1 MVRILLPSDYLTYS
15 YAQAILHPT
24 GLCLEQILALLHS
37 PGVVGMERALRFVG
51 RLATV
56 LFFLLVIVS
65 LSGLTLERWVTTILG
80 ASKELGGDEHSAII
94 TAVSLQVSL
103 LAVFFLVASIALGL
117 LGFFGYRNIEKATIA
132 QAVETAE
139 KAALEAVAKRSDPAH
154 ESSEQTERPAD
165 KQPETNPDGG
175 IP

>member
-15 YAQAILHPT
+15 YAQAILYPT

-37 PGVVGMERALRFVG
+37 RSVVGMERALRFVG

-56 LFFLLVIVS
+56 LVVLLIIVS

-117 LGFFGYRNIEKATIA
+117 LGFFGYQNIEKA
-132 QAVETAE
+132 AVDRAVQEAETVATSV
-139 KAALEAVAKRSDPAH
+139 ATRVLEAEERKDKHEKLAMGKDP
-154 ESSEQTERPAD
+154 S
-165 KQPETNPDGG
+165 
-175 IP
+175 

>member
-1 MVRILLPSDYLTYS
+1 
-15 YAQAILHPT
+15 
-24 GLCLEQILALLHS
+24 
-37 PGVVGMERALRFVG
+37 MERALRFVG

-56 LFFLLVIVS
+56 LVVLLVIVS

-117 LGFFGYRNIEKATIA
+117 LGFFGYQNIEKA
-132 QAVETAE
+132 AVDRAVQEAETVATSVAT
-139 KAALEAVAKRSDPAH
+139 KVLEAEERKDKREKLAMGKDP
-154 ESSEQTERPAD
+154 S
-165 KQPETNPDGG
+165 
-175 IP
+175 